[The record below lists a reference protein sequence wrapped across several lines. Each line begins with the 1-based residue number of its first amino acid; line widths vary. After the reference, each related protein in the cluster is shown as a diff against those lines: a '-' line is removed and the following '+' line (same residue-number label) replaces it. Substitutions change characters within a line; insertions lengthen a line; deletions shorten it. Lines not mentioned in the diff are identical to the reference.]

1 MSGEV
6 DVATLGSGVQAL
18 ADAKTDITQA
28 AQNLATPSLSFNM
41 GKYASAVCVKE
52 CPKKKTFA
60 NCLPNKDN
68 TACDL
73 ASIDTFS

>member
-1 MSGEV
+1 
-6 DVATLGSGVQAL
+6 
-18 ADAKTDITQA
+18 
-28 AQNLATPSLSFNM
+28 M